1 MNQSEAFMK
10 KSVFILVIALAAV
23 MLLSSCSRKNNKV
36 QNPLANVGSVQP
48 DKVLFD
54 RALDALQHRKYD
66 VARLTFQTLIN
77 TYPDSEYIARAKL
90 GVADSWFNEGTN
102 TALAQAEAEYK
113 DFQTFFP
120 NMPEAAEAQLKVA
133 GIHYKQMEKPDR
145 DYTHAKRAEDEYR
158 TLIQT
163 YPDSKLVPEAKQR
176 LREVQEILGDREF
189 KIGRFYYLRQSYPAA
204 IARLKTLADQYPLY
218 SNAEEA
224 LWLLG
229 QSYEEQVQFLR
240 SNKQLEATAQLR
252 SQREKLIGEL
262 HKKAAEAF
270 SRIVTRYP
278 VTGRAEDAKKRLSD
292 LSFPVPT
299 PSAEAIAQN
308 KEEEAGRREQGRM
321 AQIMGNFKMH
331 PSVSMAAKAGEP
343 SMEDPQPTNA
353 TQVMK
358 DLNSALEPPKNAATV
373 ETVGKGEERPNDPA
387 PRSDSGQATPTDPKA
402 DSNSPTQDPNAAQ
415 QPATPPTQVNEAAAS
430 SDTKTNDSSA
440 TSSSSTQ
447 SKDDKKKDE
456 SSSKKKKK
464 KKLGIF

>member
-1 MNQSEAFMK
+1 MLK
-10 KSVFILVIALAAV
+10 KSVIIALILAV
-23 MLLSSCSRKNNKV
+23 ALVSGCSRKNKV

-54 RALDALQHRKYD
+54 RGMDALQHRKYD

-90 GVADSWFNEGTN
+90 GVADSWYNEATS

-133 GIHYKQMEKPDR
+133 GIHYRQMEKPDR
-145 DYTHAKRAEDEYR
+145 DFTHAKRAEDEYR

-176 LREVQEILGDREF
+176 LREVQEVLGEREYR
-189 KIGRFYYLRQSYPAA
+189 IGRFYYLRQSYAAA

-229 QSYEEQVQFLR
+229 QSYEEQVAFIR
-240 SNKQLEATAQLR
+240 GNKAVDSKTK
-252 SQREKLIGEL
+252 EKLIGEL
-262 HKKAAEAF
+262 HKKAADAY

-278 VTGRAEDAKKRLSD
+278 VTGRANDAQTRLSD

-299 PSAEAIAQN
+299 ATPEAIAQN
-308 KEEEAGRREQGRM
+308 KAEEEGRKEQGTMGR
-321 AQIMGNFKMH
+321 IMGNFKGR
-331 PSVSMAAKAGEP
+331 PNVSLAAKAGEP
-343 SMEDPQPTNA
+343 SVEDSQMTNA
-353 TQVMK
+353 TQVVK
-358 DLNSALEPPKNAATV
+358 DLENAMAPPKSTATV
-373 ETVGKGEERPNDPA
+373 ESVKPGEERPNDPT
-387 PRSDSGQATPTDPKA
+387 PRSDNGDGQPAVPATKPTN
-402 DSNSPTQDPNAAQ
+402 SNQQGQSPDASQG
-415 QPATPPTQVNEAAAS
+415 QPATPPAQVNEAAS
-430 SDTKTNDSSA
+430 SDAKSDSSA
-440 TSSSSTQ
+440 DASSSTK
-447 SKDDKKKDE
+447 SKDVKNVSKKDE

-464 KKLGIF
+464 KKLLIF

>member
-1 MNQSEAFMK
+1 MFK
-10 KSVFILVIALAAV
+10 KSAIIVLVLVVALA
-23 MLLSSCSRKNNKV
+23 SGCSRKNNKV

-54 RALDALQHRKYD
+54 RAVDALQHRKYD
-66 VARLTFQTLIN
+66 VARLTLQTLIN

-90 GVADSWFNEGTN
+90 GVADSWYNEGTA
-102 TALAQAEAEYK
+102 TALVQAESEYK

-133 GIHYKQMEKPDR
+133 GIHYRQMEKPDR

-176 LREVQEILGDREF
+176 LREVQEILGEREF
-189 KIGRFYYLRQSYPAA
+189 RIGKFYYLRQSYAAA

-229 QSYEEQVQFLR
+229 QAYEEQVGLVR
-240 SNKQLEATAQLR
+240 ASKAMDARPADKER
-252 SQREKLIGEL
+252 LIGEL
-262 HKKAAEAF
+262 HKKAADAYA
-270 SRIVTRYP
+270 RIITRYP
-278 VTGRAEDAKKRLSD
+278 ITGRAKDAQQRLSD

-299 PSAEAIAQN
+299 ATPEAIAQN
-308 KEEEAGRREQGRM
+308 KAEDEGRHEQGTM
-321 AQIMGNFKMH
+321 SSIMSNFRSH
-331 PSVSMAAKAGEP
+331 PYVGIAAKSGEP
-343 SMEDPQPTNA
+343 SLEDPQMTNA
-353 TQVMK
+353 TQVVK
-358 DLNSALEPPKNAATV
+358 EIESAMTPPKSTATV
-373 ETVGKGEERPNDPA
+373 ESLKPGEERPNDPT
-387 PRSDSGQATPTDPKA
+387 PRSDSGDTTVPSTKQTDP
-402 DSNSPTQDPNAAQ
+402 NQQGQSPDAAQ
-415 QPATPPTQVNEAAAS
+415 QPATPPTQVNEAGS
-430 SDTKTNDSSA
+430 TDTKTDSTA
-440 TSSSSTQ
+440 TSSSSTK
-447 SKDDKKKDE
+447 SKDDDKKKDE